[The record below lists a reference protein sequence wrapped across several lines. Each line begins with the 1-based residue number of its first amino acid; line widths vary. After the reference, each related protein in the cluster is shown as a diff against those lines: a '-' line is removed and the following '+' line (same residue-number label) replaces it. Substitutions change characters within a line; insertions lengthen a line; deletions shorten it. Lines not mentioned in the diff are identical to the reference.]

1 VVATDVTSLPEVVDG
16 GGLLCPPGAE
26 TCLTEALASLLE
38 DPERAAT
45 LRERGLEH
53 ARTFRWER
61 TAETIS
67 AAVDEVTGR

>member
-1 VVATDVTSLPEVVDG
+1 VVDG
-16 GGLLCPPGAE
+16 GGLLCPPGDEA
-26 TCLTEALASLLE
+26 CLIAALSRLFE
-38 DPERAAT
+38 DPDEAAR